1 MNEEA
6 MNQSLR
12 RFLKKFG
19 ITAQREIEQ
28 AVRNAVATGRIGDAS
43 RVHARAT
50 VTIASIGLDQTI
62 EGDIDLV

>member
-28 AVRNAVATGRIGDAS
+28 AVRAAVATGRVGETTRLRAT
-43 RVHARAT
+43 AT
-50 VTIASIGLDQTI
+50 VTIASIGLEETI
-62 EGDIDLV
+62 EGEIELD